1 MIQSFKHK
9 GLQRLFEKADR
20 SKITFQDVQKLE
32 HILAILDRAKH
43 PDDISLP
50 GFSLHP
56 LKGSRKGFWAVTVR
70 ANWRVIFKFKDGDTW
85 DIELI
90 DYH

>member
-9 GLQRLFEKADR
+9 GIQRLFEKADH
-20 SKITFQDVQKLE
+20 SKINFQNIQKLE
-32 HILAILDRAKH
+32 HVLAVLNRAKT
-43 PDDISLP
+43 PNDMKLP
-50 GFSLHP
+50 GFNLHP
-56 LKGSRKGFWAVTVR
+56 LSGSRKGYWAVTVR

-85 DIELI
+85 DVELI